1 MALLGRG
8 SISGVG
14 KISAGKQKAVAA
26 TAPQNAPQQPWQAPA
41 YVPPTYTPPPPAI
54 SYAPPANYGGG
65 GAGGGFDASAAPAP
79 PPKPRMSEADWLK
92 GDAEYL
98 DQDNEYNRALSEFT
112 NRINKKK
119 KNYED
124 DFGQGKEANTQN
136 QQRSLTGLGEDF
148 AARGMAYSGVFD
160 QARTET
166 EDNFKKQLANILTI
180 KNRSVA
186 QADDDLADYKQENTI
201 SRGNAKRNALARFAN
216 SQSLM

>member
-14 KISAGKQKAVAA
+14 KVSAGKQKAIAA
-26 TAPQNAPQQPWQAPA
+26 TAPTNSPQQPWQAPA
-41 YVPPTYTPPPPAI
+41 YVPPTYAPPAPAV

-65 GAGGGFDASAAPAP
+65 GASGGFAAPAP
-79 PPKPRMSEADWLK
+79 APQKPRMSESDWLS
-92 GDAEYL
+92 GDAEFL
-98 DQDNEYNRALSEFT
+98 DQENEYNRALSEFT

-119 KNYED
+119 KNFED
-124 DFGQGKEANTQN
+124 DFGQGREANAQN
-136 QQRSLTGLGEDF
+136 QTRTLTGLGEDF

-166 EDNFKKQLANILTI
+166 EDNFKKQLANIETI

-186 QADDDLADYKQENTI
+186 QADDDLADYKQENTL